1 MARVYQVP
9 AHAFRWLA
17 LGVVLAVLPHL
28 VSAPLWLQASAVV
41 LVGWRI
47 LIQRGRLRMP
57 GMLLRTAM
65 LFALTGATLW
75 SYGTVLGPAAGVAL
89 LVAAFCL
96 KLLEMFRLRD
106 AYVVVVLAY
115 FVLATVFLL
124 YRNALVTIYV
134 LVVLGVITAALI
146 GINHPEAGVKPRT
159 HLRVAGGLML
169 QATPLMLVLFL
180 LVPRIE
186 PLWNLPSDKRE
197 ARTGMSDSM
206 SPGEVS
212 RLAQSNE
219 LAFRVEFEGEPPP
232 MRERYWRGLTYSWF
246 DGRRWSQASP
256 RNIDERAL
264 VYRPGERPPEW
275 YVRLRESRQGQNYT
289 YRVLL
294 EPTQQPWMYALT
306 VPFVEARQHMMARDF
321 RLLSNNE
328 IRDLMIYEVTSW
340 TNMPLDQPLPDWERR
355 LNLSLPSE
363 GNARSSALARQWY
376 AEANSDAEF
385 ANRILA
391 HFRNQPFYYTLEPPL
406 LGEQRVDGFLFNT
419 RRGFCE
425 HYAQTMAFL
434 LRAAGIPARIVAGYQ
449 GGEVNTLGSH
459 LLIRQSDAHVWV
471 EAWLDQDG
479 WVQMDPTAAV
489 APQRIEVGLREALEQ
504 QGEGDVFGAFD
515 ELTNNALMKQL
526 GLLTDY
532 YEFLWQKW
540 VVGYEQEQQGHLL
553 SGLFGEITPVR
564 LAIIMGVAA
573 GTVLMLMFLLML
585 WGNRRA
591 PLDWWQQEYWAM
603 QALLLRSGVQADIQ
617 QGPRGMLAAVR
628 QRSPAAVSAFE
639 QWCQLYE
646 TLVYA
651 QPGLLAEGGGRR
663 KRMRQLR
670 RQVAR
675 SLGR

>member
-28 VSAPLWLQASAVV
+28 VSAPLWLQAAAVV
-41 LVGWRI
+41 LVVWRL

-57 GMLLRTAM
+57 GILLRTAM
-65 LFALTGATLW
+65 LFALSGATLW

-106 AYVVVVLAY
+106 AYVVVVLSY

-134 LVVLGVITAALI
+134 LVVLCIITAALI
-146 GINHPEAGVKPRT
+146 GINHPEAGVRSRT

-169 QATPLMLVLFL
+169 QATPLMLVLFV

-206 SPGEVS
+206 SPGEIS
-212 RLAQSNE
+212 RLAQSDE
-219 LAFRVEFEGEPPP
+219 LAFRVEFDGEPPP

-246 DGRRWSQASP
+246 NGRRWSQATP
-256 RNIDERAL
+256 QNINSREL
-264 VYRPGERPPEW
+264 VYRPGDRPPDW
-275 YVRLRESRQGQNYT
+275 YERLRNDRQGEQYR

-306 VPFVEARQHMMARDF
+306 VPFVDDRRHMVARDF
-321 RLLSNNE
+321 RLLATSE
-328 IRDLMIYEVTSW
+328 IRDLYTYRVTSW
-340 TNMPLDQPLPDWERR
+340 TEMTLDQPLPAWERR

-363 GNARSSALARQWY
+363 GNPQARAM
-376 AEANSDAEF
+376 AERWREEAGTDTNF
-385 ANRILA
+385 ANRMLM

-406 LGEQRVDGFLFNT
+406 LGDQRVDDFLFNT

-425 HYAQTMAFL
+425 HYAQTMAFM

-471 EAWLDQDG
+471 EAWLDQRG

-489 APQRIEVGLREALEQ
+489 APERIEMGLREALEQ
-504 QGEGDVFGAFD
+504 QGETDAFGALDGF
-515 ELTNNALMKQL
+515 TNSALMQQL
-526 GLLTDY
+526 GLFTDY

-540 VVGYEQEQQGHLL
+540 VVGYEQEQQGQLL

-573 GTVLMLMFLLML
+573 GSVLMLMFLLML
-585 WGNRRA
+585 WGNRKP
-591 PLDWWQQEYWAM
+591 PLHWWQQEYWSM
-603 QALLLRSGVQADIQ
+603 RKLLVRAGVDDNIQ
-617 QGPRGMLAAVR
+617 HGPRGMLAGVR
-628 QRSPAAVSAFE
+628 AQSPAAAGAFE
-639 QWCQLYE
+639 QWCQMYE

-651 QPGLLAEGGGRR
+651 RPDLLAEGGGRR

-675 SLGR
+675 SLRR